1 MFAENTRWGS
11 LKRFRVNANVDISCG
26 EGVEKLQLT
35 GLWTIKMR
43 TADFRFRESQN
54 RDLWLK
60 TTTLW
65 AANFSG
71 ILLEPQ
77 QELVVALIEGRLKSG
92 GFQESLIT
100 RFRHLTV
107 VSFTVDTAIQE
118 QKSRGT
124 VSTNF
129 SQPLSLVSK
138 DTLLLDKHAHP
149 KPSVVTQINST

>member
-35 GLWTIKMR
+35 ELWTIKMR
-43 TADFRFRESQN
+43 TADIRFRESQN
-54 RDLWLK
+54 RDLRLK
-60 TTTLW
+60 TTTPSTLW

-107 VSFTVDTAIQE
+107 VSFTVDTAILGAKIKGNSQYQFQPASNQFE
-118 QKSRGT
+118 SRIERCTAFGQT
-124 VSTNF
+124 CTSET
-129 SQPLSLVSK
+129 
-138 DTLLLDKHAHP
+138 
-149 KPSVVTQINST
+149 